1 LRRPFCRSLPSRPPR
16 RLAAAPTTAPI
27 RGRPGSTGTACAR
40 AWGAHLNG
48 FEAFPFFAVAVLL
61 SEMRHAPQGMIDALA
76 AGYVAVRLGY
86 MAAYLGDRPA
96 LRSALWALGLLLN
109 IALMVLPA
117 LAAR

>member
-1 LRRPFCRSLPSRPPR
+1 
-16 RLAAAPTTAPI
+16 
-27 RGRPGSTGTACAR
+27 
-40 AWGAHLNG
+40 
-48 FEAFPFFAVAVLL
+48 
-61 SEMRHAPQGMIDALA
+61 M
-76 AGYVAVRLGY
+76 AVRLGY